1 MSKEKDHIN
10 SALNKLLLKN
20 RKLDDG
26 LHLVDIEKVWS
37 ELMTEEVVEYT
48 SDISFKKGVLKIKIS
63 SSALRQNLSYRQ
75 NAIKDELNAKLK
87 ADIIKSLILA

>member
-87 ADIIKSLILA
+87 AEIIKSLILA

>member
-26 LHLVDIEKVWS
+26 LHLVDIEKLWS

>member
-1 MSKEKDHIN
+1 MSKEKEHIN

>member
-63 SSALRQNLSYRQ
+63 SSALRQNLSYRK